1 MVLLHKCGPDF
12 LYPHGF
18 RSSRENGKRA
28 TGQLRRSHLEFEIN
42 SREQMNV
49 EGTGSELF
57 REVLFRSVETKL
69 TDFACRGITS
79 RAAHGCFW

>member
-1 MVLLHKCGPDF
+1 
-12 LYPHGF
+12 
-18 RSSRENGKRA
+18 
-28 TGQLRRSHLEFEIN
+28 
-42 SREQMNV
+42 MNE
-49 EGTGSELF
+49 EGTGPELF